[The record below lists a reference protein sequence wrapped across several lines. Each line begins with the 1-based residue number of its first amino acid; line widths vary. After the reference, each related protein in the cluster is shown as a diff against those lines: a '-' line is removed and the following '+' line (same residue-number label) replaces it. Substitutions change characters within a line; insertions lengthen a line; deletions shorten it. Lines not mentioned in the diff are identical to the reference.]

1 MLGLESTVKLS
12 DAGHSLWLSPSPNLN
27 RTSLLENDNYRFL
40 FFNYLGSAYAER
52 GLLEFV

>member
-1 MLGLESTVKLS
+1 
-12 DAGHSLWLSPSPNLN
+12 LWLSPSPNLN